1 MYCSI
6 RCNFRSQPPEILQTI
21 KAYLIHVLN
30 MMFRL
35 ESPKSRNDFYKE
47 PAVFKKGDICKPL
60 FYQDVAYFELLKTS
74 FLDQTFKPKLQL
86 NQNQILTFHAPETCR
101 VVIKMIYLY

>member
-47 PAVFKKGDICKPL
+47 PAVFK
-60 FYQDVAYFELLKTS
+60 
-74 FLDQTFKPKLQL
+74 
-86 NQNQILTFHAPETCR
+86 
-101 VVIKMIYLY
+101 